1 MAIIDQTTPYSADDP
16 ETLTQFDRVID
27 QYLTYSTT
35 TMTTLEQIQAQDPNF
50 VMGHVFRGYQ
60 LKSASDPRFLTAI
73 DQSLI
78 AAQAAGGT
86 DREQLHIQA
95 LDAWRQDDTLTV
107 TAILDQILIKDPTDL
122 IALKAANHLH
132 FYRGDVARMRDS
144 IERSLPHFPQDHP
157 WRSFV
162 VGMLSFGHEECGNYS
177 DALACGE
184 AAVAEQP
191 MDMWAAHAV
200 GHVHEMQ
207 KTYSAGIDW
216 LEACDRH
223 WDQTNN
229 FRNHLIWHK
238 ALMFIGQDRLDEAL
252 NLYDQ
257 ELTDCL
263 NDDFYL
269 DVCNAA
275 SLLWRLEMKGI
286 DVEDRW
292 FALTDYQHRANDQEL
307 LFIALHYLMIQ
318 VRTASKTAKQT
329 MMAPFELWSR
339 GEQEQGQL
347 CQRIGTDLAS
357 GIIHIA
363 GEDPALGVRHL
374 EKALPELQSLGGSH
388 AQRMLFTD
396 FIQHYA

>member
-1 MAIIDQTTPYSADDP
+1 MAVIDQTIPYSADDP
-16 ETLTQFDRVID
+16 STLTQFDAVID
-27 QYLTYSTT
+27 QYLTYRTT
-35 TMTTLEQIQAQDPNF
+35 TMSTLEQIQAQDPNF

-60 LKSASDPRFLTAI
+60 LKSASDPRFLGAI
-73 DQSLI
+73 DQSLS
-78 AAQAAGGT
+78 AARAAGGT
-86 DREQLHIQA
+86 AREQQHIEA
-95 LDAWRQDDTLTV
+95 LAAWRHDDTRTV
-107 TAILDQILIKDPTDL
+107 TAILDQILVNDPSDL

-144 IERSLPHFPQDHP
+144 VARSLPHFPQDHP

-162 VGMLSFGHEECGNYS
+162 LGMLSFGHEECGDYS

-184 AAVAEQP
+184 AAVAAEP

-207 KTYSAGIDW
+207 KNYSAGIEW
-216 LEACDRH
+216 LEQCDRH

-238 ALMFIGQDRLDEAL
+238 ALMFIGQNRLSEAL
-252 NLYDQ
+252 HLYDQ

-263 NDDFYL
+263 SDDFYL

-286 DVEDRW
+286 DVGDRW
-292 FALTDYQHRANDQEL
+292 LALTDFQHRTTDQEL

-318 VRTASKTAKQT
+318 ARTTGKAADPALI
-329 MMAPFELWSR
+329 APFELWSD
-339 GEQEQGQL
+339 GSMEQAKL

-363 GEDPALGVRHL
+363 SEEPAVGVHYL
-374 EKALPELQSLGGSH
+374 QKALPELQSLGGSH
-388 AQRMLFTD
+388 AQRALFTD